1 MQARMHI
8 SYCITVMHAQ
18 NIQNI
23 INVLIRNRNDFIT

>member
-23 INVLIRNRNDFIT
+23 MMYLFVTEMTS